1 MLEGRDLDVECG
13 DEEGALT
20 WEMTTGDGRRCD
32 AVAQDV
38 YHLSEQHMGSRE
50 RDTRPTA

>member
-1 MLEGRDLDVECG
+1 MLEGRDLDVECD

-20 WEMTTGDGRRCD
+20 WEMTTGGGRRCD

-38 YHLSEQHMGSRE
+38 SSLRATHGFWG
-50 RDTRPTA
+50 A